1 MSKEKIYLE
10 YPLKGSAA
18 MIWKFIGSSAG
29 LSPWFA
35 DKVENIDRTFSFYWG
50 KTEKKVAHLVAQR
63 NGVYMKFRW
72 EDEPQSTFFKR
83 GS

>member
-50 KTEKKVAHLVAQR
+50 KTEKK
-63 NGVYMKFRW
+63 GGT
-72 EDEPQSTFFKR
+72 P
-83 GS
+83 GSAKERCVCEIPLGR